1 MSDIAIVGIGC
12 RFGGGIDSPES
23 FWDFVAGK
31 RDAVVEI
38 PADRW
43 DYRRYYDPEKRTPG
57 RSYTKRGAFLTTDP
71 WEFDPDFF
79 GISPREATGL
89 DPQQRLLLEVT
100 WEALDDAGV
109 AGKAGGESVGVYIGG
124 FVVDQSVVG
133 VVGPALAHVDMHTA
147 ASASYTMLSN
157 RIAYALDLVGPALT
171 IDTACSSS
179 LVAFH
184 LACQALENGDCTM
197 ALAGGVNVMLQPET
211 FVMMCKGGFL
221 AADGRCKSFDASGD
235 GYGRGEG
242 GGIVVLKKLDE
253 AVRDG
258 DRVYAVVKATG
269 SNQDG
274 RTAAITVPN
283 ADSQEALA
291 RAVCARS
298 GLTPEEITYVEA
310 HGTGTPVGDPI
321 ELRALGTV
329 YGAAGSRP
337 ETLGVGS
344 LKATLGHTEA
354 ASGIASVIKSALALH
369 HRTIPPQ
376 GWLDEPNPDI
386 PFADL
391 NLHIQL
397 EPQPLPADAG
407 PMTIAVNG
415 FGYGGTNAHTILQE
429 FRPPAAP
436 PTDRERH
443 HLGVLPLSARSAP
456 AVRAMAGRFADL
468 LEAGADPDHLAEAAW
483 TRLAHHQFRT
493 GVPLRERAELTA
505 ELRQYAGGEGRD
517 AVRTVSQRTD
527 EPVFVFSGMGPQWW
541 GMARDLLAADGVFA
555 ATARTVDTAFTEVAG
570 WSILEELLR
579 PEEESRVTATEV
591 AQPANFLV
599 QVGLVAELAQYGITP
614 ARIVGHSVGEVSAA
628 YVTGM
633 LTLREAVTVAYHR
646 SRLQATTAGTGGM
659 LAVGTG
665 AEKVREYIGD
675 ADSVDIAAVNSP
687 GSLTLAGDVDRL
699 DEIAEKV
706 TEDGAF
712 ARALR
717 VEVPYHSRFM
727 DPILGEL
734 RTVLAELSPQA
745 PRIPLVSTVTAQAV
759 VEAEDGFDAEYW
771 CANVRQPVRFADAI
785 AGLVSAG
792 HRVFVEV
799 GPHPVLSG
807 NIREVLLA
815 AGENG
820 ATVAT
825 LNRKAHDADSIRRAI
840 AGVYAAG
847 VLDIAALFPPDRP
860 ATEHLPLPRYPWQ
873 NTRLHNPLPLF
884 EQLRLG
890 SPGTYTMLGD
900 PDMEGRPGWMLQVG
914 TELLPWLPDHVVGGM
929 RIMPGA
935 AYLDAA
941 LSAAATRSG
950 DKRIALE
957 DVRFVAPMVMAQP
970 DVPFLELGVEEGGGR
985 FLIRSRSATGSVW
998 TVHSTGRI
1006 LNGSYETIVDTVPE
1020 PESAVDFEPELF
1032 YAALASRGLQYG
1044 PAFRRVTAV
1053 RAGRDAVVATVDATI
1068 AAGSGHLAHPA
1079 VVDAAMQTVALLFA
1093 QDGLGEG
1100 AMVPV
1105 GVEAVRMYRELPEEV
1120 TVVARRDPETGRLA
1134 DVRLLGADGTLCLH
1148 LIGVRLGALTPGGSP
1163 LQRMADFYYSDT
1175 MEPADPIDS
1184 AALGETG
1191 TPATV
1196 VLALGD
1202 SDRARVLAETLPGAR
1217 YRLTTGDDPDLET
1230 ELIEL
1235 LRTSTEDPG
1244 TDRVHLVIVAGRIED
1259 DLADLWT
1266 LKRLAVAAHEFAAP
1280 GEGDTPIV
1288 GIGDGAC
1295 HVTLVTEHAFALPD
1309 TPAVP
1314 DSRQAALAG
1323 ARRVLL
1329 NEQPALRWR
1338 LIDTEPGTSIEDL
1351 VTELGIPGAFRY
1363 DNSDEVLLRAGARWL
1378 PRITTPLQE
1387 RIDLLETAEP
1397 LTDPE
1402 ADFELEIPKSKLLSA
1417 LAWRRTTR
1425 RNPGP
1430 GEVEV
1435 GMRIIG
1441 LNYKDPLKV
1450 MGILGERELADTF
1463 FGTSPGMEGVG
1474 TVTRVGTE
1482 VTDTAVGDLVALA
1495 AKGMMRRYHIVDRTA
1510 VIPLPAGTDP
1520 AVCTS
1525 TTAFGTAEYSL
1536 LDLARLEPGETVLIH
1551 GAAGGVGSAAI
1562 QVAKARGA
1570 RIIGTASTEERRAHI
1585 RELGADHALN
1595 SRSLNFADDV
1605 LALTDGAGVDVILSS
1620 APGEALRQNFKA
1632 IREFGRIVEVGKADI
1647 YTGGL
1652 LELAV
1657 FDQNLSYFSMDLD
1670 RMCRFRPLQLAD
1682 LLRRVVEKFQT
1693 GEYRPLPYELY
1704 GTHEV
1709 AKAFDDTIRSTK
1721 IGRIALSLSDEAPP
1735 VRPMLPEL
1743 AIDPAGTYLITGGFG
1758 GFGMATGTWLV
1769 AKGARRL
1776 VLVGRSGAAT
1786 PAARRQLAA
1795 WRAAEVTVIEE
1806 RADIA
1811 DAAAV
1816 TALVAR
1822 AHDPRYPL
1830 RGVFHAAGAVADNRV
1845 EHMDAEQLA
1854 RVYRSKVHGA
1864 RILHD
1869 AVTGA
1874 GARPDMFVLYSS
1886 GGSMFGIFGQ
1896 YNYTAANLA
1905 VEALAE
1911 EWSRAGERVLCVGWG
1926 HMSGAAGG
1934 MAADEKVAKYLE
1946 LAGFGPIDM
1955 ADGTLYLEQTLRLG
1969 VTRAAVIPTDW
1980 SKLTAAFPQ
1989 MSRTG
1994 RLAALVAA
2002 AVQDNSMLAKLKA
2015 DLSAL
2020 EEGKRGQAMAR
2031 MLADQLAVVMGV
2043 QPDTIDL
2050 TVPVTEL
2057 GLDSLMAVEFGSR
2070 VSKQLGIELMSLQM
2084 GRSFTLEQ
2092 AGPKVAELI
2101 LATDPAAGF
2110 AASLPGAAPGPGGAP
2125 DAAPLTSAKA
2135 ATVRNP
2141 EAAAGLG
2148 NGSGDVNA
2156 AGGGRADGAPD
2167 GNRKADSS
2175 GPVHG
2180 DGVARTPNSTAPQAY
2195 TAAASTSGL
2204 PPAPGS
2210 GGAQPGNSS
2219 AAITSR
2225 DDTPAAEHHV
2235 ESTAAH
2241 GGERPVNDH
2250 AGPAPHAGGGALTDN
2265 NGRSASGNGGGPAA
2279 GHDGAP
2285 VAASSAESATGNGGA
2300 PAAGNSS
2307 GSTAGNGG
2315 DPAAG
2320 NDAEPVTAESREAV
2334 ATDGTEPMA
2343 SNGVLFGREAP
2354 R

>member
-23 FWDFVAGK
+23 FWDFVIDK

-38 PADRW
+38 PPDRW

-57 RSYTKRGAFLTTDP
+57 RSYTRHGAFLTTDP

-109 AGKAGGESVGVYIGG
+109 AGRAAGESVGVYIGG

-171 IDTACSSS
+171 VDTACSSS

-184 LACQALENGDCTM
+184 LACQAIRNGDCTM

-221 AADGRCKSFDASGD
+221 AVDGRCKSFDAAGD

-253 AVRDG
+253 ALRDG

-283 ADSQEALA
+283 AESQAALA
-291 RAVCARS
+291 RTVCERS
-298 GLTPEEITYVEA
+298 GLAPEQITYVEA
-310 HGTGTPVGDPI
+310 HGTGTPVGDPV
-321 ELRALGTV
+321 ELRALGSV
-329 YGAAGSRP
+329 YGAAGVR
-337 ETLGVGS
+337 ERTLGVGS

-354 ASGIASVIKSALALH
+354 ASGIASVIKSALALR

-376 GWLDEPNPDI
+376 GWLNEPNPDI

-397 EPQPLPADAG
+397 EAQPLPADAG
-407 PMTIAVNG
+407 PMSIAVNG

-429 FRPPAAP
+429 FRPVVGPPAP
-436 PTDRERH
+436 RERV

-468 LEAGADPDHLAEAAW
+468 LAAGADPDHLAEAAW
-483 TRLAHHQFRT
+483 TRLAHHAFRT
-493 GVPLRERAELTA
+493 GVPVRGRAELID
-505 ELRQYAGGEGRD
+505 ELRRYATGEGRD
-517 AVRTVSQRTD
+517 AVRTVSPRVT

-541 GMARDLLAADGVFA
+541 GMARDLLAADGAFA
-555 ATARTVDTAFTEVAG
+555 ATACTVDAAFAQVAG
-570 WSILEELLR
+570 WSIIEELLR
-579 PEEESRVTATEV
+579 PEEESRVGATEV

-599 QVGLVAELAQYGITP
+599 QVALVAELAEYGITP

-633 LTLREAVTVAYHR
+633 LTLDEAVTVAYHR
-646 SRLQATTAGTGGM
+646 SRLQARTAGTGGM

-665 AEKVREYIGD
+665 PDTVREYFGADD
-675 ADSVDIAAVNSP
+675 AVDIAAVNSP

-699 DEIAEKV
+699 DEIAEKL
-706 TEDGAF
+706 TEEGAF

-727 DPILGEL
+727 DPILEEL
-734 RTVLAELSPQA
+734 RTALAALRPAA
-745 PRIPLVSTVTAQAV
+745 PRIPLVSTVTAEAV
-759 VEAEDGFDAEYW
+759 VDAEDGFDAEYW

-785 AGLVSAG
+785 GGLVAAG
-792 HRVFVEV
+792 HRVFLEV

-807 NIREVLLA
+807 NIREILLA
-815 AGENG
+815 AGETG

-825 LNRKAHDADSIRRAI
+825 LNRKQDDQDSLRRTV
-840 AGVYAAG
+840 AGLYAAG
-847 VLDIAALFPPDRP
+847 VLDTGAAFPADRRV
-860 ATEHLPLPRYPWQ
+860 TEHLPLPRYPWQ
-873 NTRLHNPLPLF
+873 NTRLYNPLPLF

-890 SPGTYTMLGD
+890 SPGSYTMLGD
-900 PDMEGRPGWMLQVG
+900 PDLEGRPGWLLQVG

-950 DKRIALE
+950 DKRVALE
-957 DVRFVAPMVMAQP
+957 NVRFVAPLVMAQP
-970 DVPFLELGVEEGGGR
+970 DVPFLELSVEDASGR

-1006 LNGSYETIVDTVPE
+1006 LTGTYEPVVETVPE
-1020 PESAVDFEPELF
+1020 PDSAIDFAPDLF

-1053 RAGRDAVVATVDATI
+1053 RAGRDLVVASVDGSI
-1068 AAGSGHLAHPA
+1068 AVESGHLAHPA

-1105 GVEAVRMYRELPEEV
+1105 GVAAVRMYRPLPAEV
-1120 TVVARRDPETGRLA
+1120 TVVARRDPDAAHLA
-1134 DVRLLGADGTLCLH
+1134 DVRLLAGDGTLCLH
-1148 LIGVRLGALTPGGSP
+1148 LRGVQLGALTPGGSP
-1163 LQRMADFYYSDT
+1163 LQRMADFYYAET
-1175 MEPADPIDS
+1175 VEQAEPIDPEV
-1184 AALGETG
+1184 LGDTG
-1191 TPATV
+1191 SPATI

-1202 SDRARVLAETLPGAR
+1202 SARARELAATSPGAR
-1217 YRLTTGDDPDLET
+1217 YRLTGGADPDLET
-1230 ELIEL
+1230 ELTAL
-1235 LRTSTEDPG
+1235 LREGAADPD
-1244 TDRVHLVIVAGRIED
+1244 TTRVHLVVVAGRAED

-1266 LKRLAVAAHEFAAP
+1266 LKRIAVAAHRFIAP
-1280 GEGDTPIV
+1280 GESETPIV
-1288 GIGDGAC
+1288 GIGDGSC
-1295 HVTLVTEHAFALPD
+1295 HVTLVTERAFALPGD
-1309 TPAVP
+1309 AAAP
-1314 DSRQAALAG
+1314 DSRQTALAG

-1338 LIDTEPGTSIEDL
+1338 LIDTEPATT
-1351 VTELGIPGAFRY
+1351 VAELRSELAVPGAFRY
-1363 DNSDEVLLRAGARWL
+1363 DNSDEVLLRAGGRLL
-1378 PRITTPLQE
+1378 PRITRPLPE
-1387 RIDLLETAEP
+1387 RIDALETAEP

-1402 ADFELEIPKSKLLSA
+1402 ADFALEIPKSKLLSA
-1417 LAWRRTTR
+1417 LAWRRAPR
-1425 RNPGP
+1425 RDPGP

-1474 TVTRVGTE
+1474 AITRVGE
-1482 VTDTAVGDLVALA
+1482 GVTDLAAGDIVALA
-1495 AKGMMRRYHIVDRTA
+1495 AKGMMRRFHVVERGA
-1510 VIPLPAGTDP
+1510 VIPLPEGTDP

-1570 RIIGTASTEERRAHI
+1570 RIIGTASTAQRRAHI
-1585 RELGADHALN
+1585 LELGADHALN
-1595 SRSLNFADDV
+1595 SRSLDFADDV
-1605 LALTDGAGVDVILSS
+1605 LGLTDGAGVDVILSS
-1620 APGEALRQNFKA
+1620 APGEILRQNFKA
-1632 IREFGRIVEVGKADI
+1632 VREFGRIVEVGKADI

-1652 LELAV
+1652 LELAD
-1657 FDQNLSYFSMDLD
+1657 FDKNLSYFSMDLD
-1670 RMCRFRPLQLAD
+1670 RMCRVRPLQLAD
-1682 LLRRVVEKFQT
+1682 LLRRVVEKFRS
-1693 GEYRPLPYELY
+1693 GEYRPLPYQLY

-1709 AKAFDDTIRSTK
+1709 AKAFDDTIRSTR
-1721 IGRIALSLSDEAPP
+1721 IGRVALSMTDEAPP

-1743 AIDPAGTYLITGGFG
+1743 EIDPAGTYLITGGFG
-1758 GFGMATGTWLV
+1758 GFGMATGTWLI

-1776 VLVGRSGAAT
+1776 VLLGRSGAAT
-1786 PAARRQLAA
+1786 PAARQQLAA
-1795 WRAAEVTVIEE
+1795 WRAAEITVLEE
-1806 RADIA
+1806 RADITDT
-1811 DAAAV
+1811 DAVAAV
-1816 TALVAR
+1816 VAR
-1822 AHDPRYPL
+1822 AHDPAHPL

-1845 EHMDAEQLA
+1845 EQMDEEQLA
-1854 RVYRSKVHGA
+1854 RVYRSKAHGA
-1864 RILHD
+1864 RVLHD
-1869 AVTGA
+1869 AVRAA
-1874 GARPDMFVLYSS
+1874 GAEPDMFVLYSS
-1886 GGSMFGIFGQ
+1886 GGAMFGIFGQ

-1926 HMSGAAGG
+1926 HMSGATGG
-1934 MAADEKVAKYLE
+1934 MAADDKVAKYLE
-1946 LAGFGPIDM
+1946 LAGFGAIDM
-1955 ADGTLYLEQTLRLG
+1955 ADGTGYLEQTLRLG

-1989 MSRTG
+1989 MGRTG

-2002 AVQDNSMLAKLKA
+2002 AVQDNSVLAKLKA
-2015 DLSAL
+2015 DLVAL
-2020 EEGKRGQAMAR
+2020 EDGKRGQAMAR

-2043 QPDTIDL
+2043 QPDSIDL

-2084 GRSFTLEQ
+2084 GRSFSLEQ

-2110 AASLPGAAPGPGGAP
+2110 TAAPPAANGNGAAESATAP
-2125 DAAPLTSAKA
+2125 ADGEKGTNGHGHTA
-2135 ATVRNP
+2135 R
-2141 EAAAGLG
+2141 G
-2148 NGSGDVNA
+2148 NGSG
-2156 AGGGRADGAPD
+2156 G
-2167 GNRKADSS
+2167 S
-2175 GPVHG
+2175 PV
-2180 DGVARTPNSTAPQAY
+2180 
-2195 TAAASTSGL
+2195 
-2204 PPAPGS
+2204 PAPVRAN
-2210 GGAQPGNSS
+2210 GAGAARPDVS
-2219 AAITSR
+2219 AGDILVA
-2225 DDTPAAEHHV
+2225 DEA
-2235 ESTAAH
+2235 
-2241 GGERPVNDH
+2241 RP
-2250 AGPAPHAGGGALTDN
+2250 
-2265 NGRSASGNGGGPAA
+2265 
-2279 GHDGAP
+2279 
-2285 VAASSAESATGNGGA
+2285 
-2300 PAAGNSS
+2300 
-2307 GSTAGNGG
+2307 
-2315 DPAAG
+2315 
-2320 NDAEPVTAESREAV
+2320 
-2334 ATDGTEPMA
+2334 
-2343 SNGVLFGREAP
+2343 
-2354 R
+2354 

>member
-23 FWDFVAGK
+23 FWDFVIDK

-38 PADRW
+38 PPDRW

-57 RSYTKRGAFLTTDP
+57 RSYTRHGAFLTGDP

-89 DPQQRLLLEVT
+89 DPQQRLLLEVA
-100 WEALDDAGV
+100 WEALDDAGA
-109 AGKAGGESVGVYIGG
+109 AGRAAGESVGVYIGG

-171 IDTACSSS
+171 VDTACSSS

-184 LACQALENGDCTM
+184 LACQAIENGDCAM

-221 AADGRCKSFDASGD
+221 ATDGRCKSFDAAGD

-242 GGIVVLKKLDE
+242 GGVVVLKKLDD
-253 AVRDG
+253 ALRDG

-283 ADSQEALA
+283 AASQEALA
-291 RAVCARS
+291 RTVCERS
-298 GLTPEEITYVEA
+298 GLAPEQITYVEA

-321 ELRALGTV
+321 ELRALGAV
-329 YGAAGSRP
+329 YGAAGAR
-337 ETLGVGS
+337 ERTLGVGS

-354 ASGIASVIKSALALH
+354 ASGIASVIKSALALR

-397 EPQPLPADAG
+397 EAQPLPAEAE
-407 PMTIAVNG
+407 PMAIAVNG
-415 FGYGGTNAHTILQE
+415 FGYGGTNAHTILRE
-429 FRPPAAP
+429 FRPAAAAAAAAAGP
-436 PTDRERH
+436 GDRH
-443 HLGVLPLSARSAP
+443 HLGVLPISARSAP

-483 TRLAHHQFRT
+483 TRLAHHGFRT
-493 GVPLRERAELTA
+493 GFPLREGAALVADLRA
-505 ELRQYAGGEGRD
+505 YAGGEGRD
-517 AVRTVSQRTD
+517 AVRTVSRRTD

-541 GMARDLLAADGVFA
+541 GMARDLLTAGGPFA
-555 ATARTVDTAFTEVAG
+555 ATARTVDDAFRDVAG
-570 WSILEELLR
+570 WSIIEELLH
-579 PEEESRVTATEV
+579 PEDGSRVTATEV

-599 QVGLVAELAQYGITP
+599 QVGLVAELAAQGITP

-646 SRLQATTAGTGGM
+646 SRLQATTAGSGGM

-665 AEKVREYIGD
+665 ADKVREYFTDHD
-675 ADSVDIAAVNSP
+675 AVDIAAINSP

-699 DEIAEKV
+699 EEIAEKL

-727 DPILGEL
+727 DPVLDEL
-734 RTVLAELSPQA
+734 RTVLAGLTPRA
-745 PRIPLVSTVTAQAV
+745 PRIPLVSTVTAEAV
-759 VEAEDGFDAEYW
+759 VTAEDGWDAEYW
-771 CANVRQPVRFADAI
+771 CANVRQPVRFADAV
-785 AGLVSAG
+785 AGLVAAG
-792 HRVFVEV
+792 HRVFVEI

-807 NIREVLLA
+807 NIREILLA

-820 ATVAT
+820 ATVGT
-825 LNRKAHDADSIRRAI
+825 LNRKEPDGDSMRRTI

-847 VLDIAALFPPDRP
+847 VLDTEALFPAGRP

-873 NTRLHNPLPLF
+873 NIRLHNPLPLF

-890 SPGTYTMLGD
+890 SAETYTMLGD

-950 DKRIALE
+950 DIRVALE
-957 DVRFVAPMVMAQP
+957 DVRFVAPLVMAQP
-970 DVPFLELGVEEGGGR
+970 DVPFLELALEEASGR
-985 FLIRSRSATGSVW
+985 FQIRSRSATGTVW
-998 TVHSTGRI
+998 TVHSTGRV
-1006 LNGSYETIVDTVPE
+1006 LTGAYETITDSVPE
-1020 PESAVDFEPELF
+1020 PEAAIEIDPDLF
-1032 YAALASRGLQYG
+1032 YAALAGRGLQYG

-1053 RAGRDAVVATVDATI
+1053 RAGRDAVVARVDGGI

-1079 VVDAAMQTVALLFA
+1079 VVDAAMQTVAMLFA
-1093 QDGLGEG
+1093 QDGLGDG

-1105 GVEAVRMYRELPEEV
+1105 GVSAARLYRALPDEV
-1120 TVVARRDPETGRLA
+1120 TVVARRTGGPLA
-1134 DVRLLGADGTLCLH
+1134 DVRLLAADGTLCLH

-1163 LQRMADFYYSDT
+1163 LQRMADFYYAET
-1175 MEPADPIDS
+1175 IEAAGPIDPE
-1184 AALGETG
+1184 ALGDTG
-1191 TPATV
+1191 AATTI

-1202 SDRARVLAETLPGAR
+1202 SARARALADAVPGAH
-1217 YRLTTGDDPDLET
+1217 YRLTRGDDPHLDTDLT
-1230 ELIEL
+1230 AL
-1235 LRTSTEDPG
+1235 LRTATDDPG
-1244 TDRVHLVIVAGRIED
+1244 TTRTHIVIVAGRVED
-1259 DLADLWT
+1259 DLSALWT
-1266 LKRLAVAAHEFAAP
+1266 LKRIAVAAHLFVAPDAGDSPMPAAAS
-1280 GEGDTPIV
+1280 DS
-1288 GIGDGAC
+1288 C
-1295 HVTLVTEHAFALPD
+1295 HLTLVTERAFTLPD
-1309 TPAVP
+1309 GSEAP
-1314 DSRQAALAG
+1314 DSRHAALAG

-1338 LIDTEPGTSIEDL
+1338 LVDTGPGTSVADL
-1351 VTELGIPGAFRY
+1351 CAELAVPGAFRY
-1363 DNSDEVLLRAGARWL
+1363 DNSDEVLLRDGSRWL
-1378 PRITTPLQE
+1378 PRITAPLQE
-1387 RIDLLETAEP
+1387 RIDVLDTAEP

-1402 ADFELEIPKSKLLSA
+1402 ADFALEIPKSRLLSA
-1417 LAWRRTTR
+1417 LAWRRTPR
-1425 RNPGP
+1425 RDPGP
-1430 GEVEV
+1430 GELEV

-1450 MGILGERELADTF
+1450 MGILGERELAETF

-1474 TVTRVGTE
+1474 RVTRLGAG
-1482 VTDTAVGDLVALA
+1482 VTDIAVGDLVALA
-1495 AKGMMRRYHIVDRTA
+1495 AKGMMRRYHVVDRGA
-1510 VIPLPAGTDP
+1510 VIPLPADTDP

-1570 RIIGTASTEERRAHI
+1570 RIIGTASTAERRAHI
-1585 RELGADHALN
+1585 LALGADHALG
-1595 SRSLNFADDV
+1595 SRSLNFADEV
-1605 LALTDGAGVDVILSS
+1605 LGLTDGVGVDVILSS

-1652 LELAV
+1652 LELAN
-1657 FDQNLSYFSMDLD
+1657 FDKNLSYFSMDLD

-1682 LLRRVVEKFQT
+1682 LLSRVVAKFRS

-1709 AKAFDDTIRSTK
+1709 TRAFDDTIRSGK
-1721 IGRIALSLSDEAPP
+1721 VGRIALSMTGEAPP

-1743 AIDPAGTYLITGGFG
+1743 EIDPDGTYLITGGFG

-1769 AKGARRL
+1769 SKGARRL
-1776 VLVGRSGAAT
+1776 VLIGRSGAST
-1786 PAARRQLAA
+1786 PAARQQLAA
-1795 WRAAEVTVIEE
+1795 WRAAEVTVLEE
-1806 RADIA
+1806 RADIT
-1811 DAAAV
+1811 DVAAV
-1816 TALVAR
+1816 TAVVSR

-1845 EHMDAEQLA
+1845 EHMDAGQLS

-1864 RILHD
+1864 RVLHD
-1869 AVTGA
+1869 AVTAA
-1874 GARPDMFVLYSS
+1874 GADLDMFVLYSS

-1926 HMSGAAGG
+1926 HMSGASGG
-1934 MAADEKVAKYLE
+1934 MAADDKVAKYLE
-1946 LAGFGPIDM
+1946 LAGFGAIDM
-1955 ADGTLYLEQTLRLG
+1955 ADGTTYLEQALRLG

-1989 MSRTG
+1989 MARTG

-2002 AVQDNSMLAKLKA
+2002 SVQDNSMLATLKA
-2015 DLSAL
+2015 ELAAL
-2020 EEGKRGQAMAR
+2020 EENKRGQAMAR

-2050 TVPVTEL
+2050 TAPVTEL

-2084 GRSFTLEQ
+2084 GRAFSLEQ

-2101 LATDPAAGF
+2101 LSTDPAGGF
-2110 AASLPGAAPGPGGAP
+2110 AAALPATAEAV
-2125 DAAPLTSAKA
+2125 A
-2135 ATVRNP
+2135 ATT
-2141 EAAAGLG
+2141 
-2148 NGSGDVNA
+2148 NGSGHGPDPAPANGN
-2156 AGGGRADGAPD
+2156 GG
-2167 GNRKADSS
+2167 
-2175 GPVHG
+2175 H
-2180 DGVARTPNSTAPQAY
+2180 
-2195 TAAASTSGL
+2195 AAASGPSGDR
-2204 PPAPGS
+2204 S
-2210 GGAQPGNSS
+2210 DS
-2219 AAITSR
+2219 AAAVH
-2225 DDTPAAEHHV
+2225 DAA
-2235 ESTAAH
+2235 A
-2241 GGERPVNDH
+2241 D
-2250 AGPAPHAGGGALTDN
+2250 
-2265 NGRSASGNGGGPAA
+2265 GRVP
-2279 GHDGAP
+2279 
-2285 VAASSAESATGNGGA
+2285 E
-2300 PAAGNSS
+2300 
-2307 GSTAGNGG
+2307 
-2315 DPAAG
+2315 
-2320 NDAEPVTAESREAV
+2320 EAR
-2334 ATDGTEPMA
+2334 
-2343 SNGVLFGREAP
+2343 S
-2354 R
+2354 

>member
-23 FWDFVAGK
+23 FWDFVIDK

-38 PADRW
+38 PPDRW

-57 RSYTKRGAFLTTDP
+57 RSYTRHGAFLTADP

-89 DPQQRLLLEVT
+89 DPQQRLLLEVA

-109 AGKAGGESVGVYIGG
+109 AGRAAGESVGVYIGG

-171 IDTACSSS
+171 VDTACSSS

-184 LACQALENGDCTM
+184 LACQAIENGDCTM

-221 AADGRCKSFDASGD
+221 AADGRCKSFDAAGD

-242 GGIVVLKKLDE
+242 GGVVVLKKLDD

-283 ADSQEALA
+283 AASQEALA
-291 RAVCARS
+291 RTVCERS
-298 GLTPEEITYVEA
+298 GLAPEQITYVEA

-321 ELRALGTV
+321 ELRALGAV
-329 YGAAGSRP
+329 YGAAGTR
-337 ETLGVGS
+337 EQTLGVGS

-354 ASGIASVIKSALALH
+354 ASGIAGVIKSALALR

-376 GWLDEPNPDI
+376 GWLNEPNPDI

-397 EPQPLPADAG
+397 EAQPLPAGAG
-407 PMTIAVNG
+407 PMAIAVNG
-415 FGYGGTNAHTILQE
+415 FGYGGTNAHTILGE
-429 FRPPAAP
+429 FRPVATAAAVAA
-436 PTDRERH
+436 DRH
-443 HLGVLPLSARSAP
+443 HLGVLPISARSAP

-468 LEAGADPDHLAEAAW
+468 LEAGADVDHLAEAAW
-483 TRLAHHQFRT
+483 TRLAHHGFRT
-493 GVPLRERAELTA
+493 GFPVRERDALIG
-505 ELRQYAGGEGRD
+505 ELRAYAGGDGRD
-517 AVRTVSQRTD
+517 AVRTVSRRTD

-541 GMARDLLAADGVFA
+541 GMARDLLTAGGPFA
-555 ATARTVDTAFTEVAG
+555 TTARAVDDAFRAVAG
-570 WSILEELLR
+570 WSIIEELLR

-599 QVGLVAELAQYGITP
+599 QVGLVAELGAQGITP

-665 AEKVREYIGD
+665 VDTVREYFTDDD
-675 ADSVDIAAVNSP
+675 AVDIAAVNSP
-687 GSLTLAGDVDRL
+687 GSLTLAGAVERL
-699 DEIAEKV
+699 DEIAEKL

-727 DPILGEL
+727 DPVLDEL
-734 RTVLAELSPQA
+734 RTALAGLAPRA
-745 PRIPLVSTVTAQAV
+745 PRIPLVSTVTAAAV
-759 VEAEDGFDAEYW
+759 VAAEDGWDAEYW
-771 CANVRQPVRFADAI
+771 CANVRQPVRFAEAV
-785 AGLVSAG
+785 AGLVASG
-792 HRVFVEV
+792 HRVFVEI

-807 NIREVLLA
+807 NIREILLA

-820 ATVAT
+820 ATVGT
-825 LNRKAHDADSIRRAI
+825 LNRKEPDGDSIRRTI

-847 VLDIAALFPPDRP
+847 VLDTEALFPAGRP
-860 ATEHLPLPRYPWQ
+860 ATGHLPLPRYPWQ

-890 SPGTYTMLGD
+890 SADTYTMLGD

-950 DKRIALE
+950 DTRVALE
-957 DVRFVAPMVMAQP
+957 DVRFVAPLVMAQP
-970 DVPFLELGVEEGGGR
+970 DVPLLELAVEEASGR
-985 FLIRSRSATGSVW
+985 FLIRSRAATGTVW
-998 TVHSTGRI
+998 TVHATGRA
-1006 LNGSYETIVDTVPE
+1006 LTGSYETTVDSVPE
-1020 PESAVDFEPELF
+1020 PDAAIDVDPGLF
-1032 YAALASRGLQYG
+1032 YAALAARGLQYG

-1053 RAGRDAVVATVDATI
+1053 RAGRDAVVASVDGGI

-1079 VVDAAMQTVALLFA
+1079 VVDAAMQTVAMLFA
-1093 QDGLGEG
+1093 QDGLGDG

-1105 GVEAVRMYRELPEEV
+1105 GVSAVRLYRSLPDEV
-1120 TVVARRDPETGRLA
+1120 TVVARRADGGAVA
-1134 DVRLLGADGTLCLH
+1134 DVRLLAADGTLCLH
-1148 LIGVRLGALTPGGSP
+1148 LSGVRLGALTPGAGP
-1163 LQRMADFYYSDT
+1163 LHRMADFYYAET
-1175 MEPADPIDS
+1175 IEPAAPVDPE
-1184 AALGETG
+1184 ALGDTG
-1191 TPATV
+1191 AATTI

-1202 SDRARVLAETLPGAR
+1202 SARARALADAVPGAH
-1217 YRLTTGDDPDLET
+1217 YRLTIGDDPHLET
-1230 ELIEL
+1230 DLTAL
-1235 LRTSTEDPG
+1235 LRTGADDPG
-1244 TDRVHLVIVAGRIED
+1244 TTRTHLVIVAGRVAD
-1259 DLADLWT
+1259 DVADLWT
-1266 LKRLAVAAHEFAAP
+1266 LKRIAVAAHQFVAPDAGDSPMPAAA
-1280 GEGDTPIV
+1280 D
-1288 GIGDGAC
+1288 DSC
-1295 HVTLVTEHAFALPD
+1295 HLTLVTERAFTLPD
-1309 TPAVP
+1309 STDAP
-1314 DSRQAALAG
+1314 DSRHAALAG

-1338 LIDTEPGTSIEDL
+1338 LIDTGPDTALADL
-1351 VTELGIPGAFRY
+1351 CAELRVPGAFRY
-1363 DNSDEVLLRAGARWL
+1363 DNSDEVLLRGGARWL
-1378 PRITTPLQE
+1378 PRITAPLQE
-1387 RIDLLETAEP
+1387 RIDVLETAAP

-1402 ADFELEIPKSKLLSA
+1402 ADFALELPKSRLLSA
-1417 LAWRRTTR
+1417 LAWRRTPR
-1425 RNPGP
+1425 RDPGP

-1435 GMRIIG
+1435 GMQIIG

-1450 MGILGERELADTF
+1450 MGILGERELAGTF

-1474 TVTRVGTE
+1474 RVTRLGAE
-1482 VTDTAVGDLVALA
+1482 VTDIAVGDLVALA
-1495 AKGMMRRYHIVDRTA
+1495 AKGMMRRYHVVDRGA
-1510 VIPLPAGTDP
+1510 VIPLPADTDP

-1525 TTAFGTAEYSL
+1525 TTAFGTAEYAL

-1585 RELGADHALN
+1585 RALGADHALG
-1595 SRSLNFADDV
+1595 SRSLNFADEV
-1605 LALTDGAGVDVILSS
+1605 LGLTDGVGVDVVLSS

-1632 IREFGRIVEVGKADI
+1632 VREFGRIIEVGKADI

-1652 LELAV
+1652 LELAN
-1657 FDQNLSYFSMDLD
+1657 FDKNLSYFSMDLD
-1670 RMCRFRPLQLAD
+1670 RMCRVRPLQLAD
-1682 LLRRVVEKFQT
+1682 LLRRVVAKFRS
-1693 GEYRPLPYELY
+1693 GEYRPLPYQLY

-1709 AKAFDDTIRSTK
+1709 ARAFDDTIRSTG
-1721 IGRIALSLSDEAPP
+1721 IGRIALSMTGEAPP
-1735 VRPMLPEL
+1735 VRPMLPEVE
-1743 AIDPAGTYLITGGFG
+1743 IDPDGTYLITGGFG

-1769 AKGARRL
+1769 SKGARRL
-1776 VLVGRSGAAT
+1776 VLIGRSGAST
-1786 PAARRQLAA
+1786 PAARQQLAA
-1795 WRAAEVTVIEE
+1795 WRAAEVTVLEE
-1806 RADIA
+1806 RADIT
-1811 DAAAV
+1811 DAEAV
-1816 TALVAR
+1816 TAVVSR

-1845 EHMDAEQLA
+1845 EQMDAGQLS

-1864 RILHD
+1864 RVLHD
-1869 AVTGA
+1869 AVTAAGA
-1874 GARPDMFVLYSS
+1874 GLDMFVLYSS

-1926 HMSGAAGG
+1926 HMSGASGG
-1934 MAADEKVAKYLE
+1934 MAADDKVAKYLE
-1946 LAGFGPIDM
+1946 VAGFGAIDM
-1955 ADGTLYLEQTLRLG
+1955 AEGTLYLEQALRLG

-1989 MSRTG
+1989 MGRTG

-2002 AVQDNSMLAKLKA
+2002 SVQDNSMLATLKA
-2015 DLSAL
+2015 ELAAL
-2020 EEGKRGQAMAR
+2020 EENKRGQAMAR

-2050 TVPVTEL
+2050 TAPVTEL

-2084 GRSFTLEQ
+2084 GRAFSLEQ

-2101 LATDPAAGF
+2101 LSTDPAGGF
-2110 AASLPGAAPGPGGAP
+2110 AAALPATPTVSTTNGAGNGRPGG
-2125 DAAPLTSAKA
+2125 
-2135 ATVRNP
+2135 
-2141 EAAAGLG
+2141 
-2148 NGSGDVNA
+2148 
-2156 AGGGRADGAPD
+2156 
-2167 GNRKADSS
+2167 
-2175 GPVHG
+2175 
-2180 DGVARTPNSTAPQAY
+2180 
-2195 TAAASTSGL
+2195 
-2204 PPAPGS
+2204 
-2210 GGAQPGNSS
+2210 
-2219 AAITSR
+2219 
-2225 DDTPAAEHHV
+2225 
-2235 ESTAAH
+2235 
-2241 GGERPVNDH
+2241 
-2250 AGPAPHAGGGALTDN
+2250 
-2265 NGRSASGNGGGPAA
+2265 
-2279 GHDGAP
+2279 
-2285 VAASSAESATGNGGA
+2285 
-2300 PAAGNSS
+2300 
-2307 GSTAGNGG
+2307 GG
-2315 DPAAG
+2315 DPAPANG
-2320 NDAEPVTAESREAV
+2320 HGGQ
-2334 ATDGTEPMA
+2334 ATDSGSTDDGAAADYADADARVPE
-2343 SNGVLFGREAP
+2343 EA
-2354 R
+2354 RS

>member
-23 FWDFVAGK
+23 FWDFVVEK

-38 PADRW
+38 PPDRW
-43 DYRRYYDPEKRTPG
+43 DYRRYYDPDKRTPG
-57 RSYTKRGAFLTTDP
+57 RSYTKHGAFLTTDP

-89 DPQQRLLLEVT
+89 DPQQRLLLEVA

-109 AGKAGGESVGVYIGG
+109 AGRAAGEAIGVYIGG

-157 RIAYALDLVGPALT
+157 RIAYALNLVGPALT
-171 IDTACSSS
+171 VDTACSSS

-184 LACQALENGDCTM
+184 LACQAIENGDCAM
-197 ALAGGVNVMLQPET
+197 ALAGGVNIMLQPET

-221 AADGRCKSFDASGD
+221 AADGRCKSFDAAGD

-242 GGIVVLKKLDE
+242 GGVVVLEKLED
-253 AVRDG
+253 ALRHG
-258 DRVYAVVKATG
+258 DRIYAVVKATG

-291 RAVCARS
+291 RSVCARS
-298 GLTPEEITYVEA
+298 GLRPEQITYVEA

-329 YGAAGSRP
+329 YGAVAARKG
-337 ETLGVGS
+337 TLGVGS

-354 ASGIASVIKSALALH
+354 ASGIAGVIKSALALH

-376 GWLDEPNPDI
+376 GWLNEPNPDI

-397 EPQPLPADAG
+397 EPQPLPAGTD
-407 PMTIAVNG
+407 PMAIAVNG
-415 FGYGGTNAHTILQE
+415 FGYGGTNAHTVLQE
-429 FRPPAAP
+429 FRPPAGP
-436 PTDRERH
+436 PVRREHR
-443 HLGVLPLSARSAP
+443 HLGVLPVSARSAP
-456 AVRAMAGRFADL
+456 AVRAAAGRFADL
-468 LEAGADPDHLAEAAW
+468 LAAGADPDHLAEAAW
-483 TRLAHHQFRT
+483 TRLAHHAFRT
-493 GVPLRERAELTA
+493 GVPVRGRAELIE
-505 ELRQYAGGEGRD
+505 ELRQYAAGEGRD
-517 AVRTVSQRTD
+517 AVRTVSRRTD

-541 GMARDLLAADGVFA
+541 GMARDLLTADGAFA
-555 ATARTVDTAFTEVAG
+555 ATARTVDAAFRRVAG
-570 WSILEELLR
+570 WSIIEELLR

-599 QVGLVAELAQYGITP
+599 QVGLVAELAAYGITP
-614 ARIVGHSVGEVSAA
+614 ARVVGHSVGEVSAA
-628 YVTGM
+628 CVTGM
-633 LTLREAVTVAYHR
+633 LTLEEAVTVAYHR

-659 LAVGTG
+659 LAVGTS
-665 AEKVREYIGD
+665 ADTVRAYLGED
-675 ADSVDIAAVNSP
+675 VLVDIAAVNSP
-687 GSLTLAGDVDRL
+687 GALTLAGDIEQL
-699 DEIAEKV
+699 DEIAEKL

-712 ARALR
+712 ARPLR

-727 DPILGEL
+727 DPVLDEL
-734 RTVLAELSPQA
+734 RTALAGLSPKA
-745 PRIPLVSTVTAQAV
+745 PRIPLVSTVTAAAV
-759 VEAEDGFDAEYW
+759 VEAEDGWDAEYW

-785 AGLVSAG
+785 AGLVAAG
-792 HRVFVEV
+792 HRVFLEV

-825 LNRKAHDADSIRRAI
+825 LNRKQRDDDSIRRTV

-847 VLDIAALFPPDRP
+847 VLDTETLFPADRP

-890 SPGTYTMLGD
+890 SPDTYPMLGD
-900 PDMEGRPGWMLQVG
+900 PDMEGRPGWLLQVG

-941 LSAAATRSG
+941 LSAAASRSG
-950 DKRIALE
+950 DRRVALE
-957 DVRFVAPMVMAQP
+957 DVRFVAPLVMTQP
-970 DVPFLELGVEEGGGR
+970 DVPFLELGVEDASGR

-998 TVHSTGRI
+998 TVHATGRI
-1006 LNGSYETIVDTVPE
+1006 LTGVYDTVVETVPE
-1020 PESAVDFEPELF
+1020 PESAIDFEPGLF
-1032 YAALASRGLQYG
+1032 YAALAARGLQYG
-1044 PAFRRVTAV
+1044 PAFRRVTSV
-1053 RAGRDAVVATVDATI
+1053 RAGRDAVVAAVDGSI
-1068 AAGSGHLAHPA
+1068 AADSRHLVHPA
-1079 VVDAAMQTVALLFA
+1079 VVDAAVQTVALLFA
-1093 QDGLGEG
+1093 QDGPGEG

-1105 GVEAVRMYRELPEEV
+1105 GVSAVRLYRPLPEEV
-1120 TVVARRDPETGRLA
+1120 TVVARRDAGARHLA
-1134 DVRLLGADGTLCLH
+1134 DVRLLAGDGTLCLH
-1148 LIGVRLGALTPGGSP
+1148 LLGVQLGALTPGGSP
-1163 LQRMADFYYSDT
+1163 LQRMADFYYADT
-1175 MEPADPIDS
+1175 FERAEPIDPQ
-1184 AALGETG
+1184 ALGDTG
-1191 TPATV
+1191 TAATV
-1196 VLALGD
+1196 VLALGENA
-1202 SDRARVLAETLPGAR
+1202 RARELAGSLPGAR
-1217 YRLTTGDDPDLET
+1217 YRRTGGDDPGLEA
-1230 ELIEL
+1230 ELTEL
-1235 LRTSTEDPG
+1235 LRAGRDDPAA
-1244 TDRVHLVIVAGRIED
+1244 TRVHLIVVAGRIED

-1266 LKRLAVAAHEFAAP
+1266 LKRIAVAAHEFIAP
-1280 GEGDTPIV
+1280 GEGDTPMV
-1288 GIGDGAC
+1288 GIGDGSC
-1295 HVTLVTEHAFALPD
+1295 HVTVVTERAFALPG
-1309 TPAVP
+1309 TAAAP

-1338 LIDTEPGTSIEDL
+1338 LVDTEPSTGITEL
-1351 VTELGIPGAFRY
+1351 VTELSIPGAFQY
-1363 DNSDEVLLRAGARWL
+1363 DNSDEVLLRDGTRWL

-1387 RIDLLETAEP
+1387 RIDTLETAEP

-1402 ADFELEIPKSKLLSA
+1402 ADFVLEIPKSKLLSA
-1417 LAWRRTTR
+1417 LAWRRAPR
-1425 RNPGP
+1425 RDPGP

-1435 GMRIIG
+1435 GMSVIG

-1450 MGILGERELADTF
+1450 MGILGERELAGTF

-1474 TVTRVGTE
+1474 TITRVGAG
-1482 VTDTAVGDLVALA
+1482 VTDIAVGDLVALA
-1495 AKGMMRRYHIVDRTA
+1495 AKGMMRRYHVVERGA
-1510 VIPLPAGTDP
+1510 VIPLPAGIDP

-1562 QVAKARGA
+1562 QVAAARGA

-1585 RELGADHALN
+1585 LALGADHALN
-1595 SRSLNFADDV
+1595 SRALNFADDV
-1605 LALTDGAGVDVILSS
+1605 LGLTDGAGVDVILSS

-1632 IREFGRIVEVGKADI
+1632 VREFGRIVEVGKADI

-1652 LELAV
+1652 LELAN
-1657 FDQNLSYFSMDLD
+1657 FDKNLSYFSMDLD
-1670 RMCRFRPLQLAD
+1670 RMCRVRPLQLAE
-1682 LLRRVVEKFQT
+1682 LLGRVVEKFRS

-1709 AKAFDDTIRSTK
+1709 ARAFDDTIRSTR
-1721 IGRIALSLSDEAPP
+1721 IGRVALSMTDAAPP

-1743 AIDPAGTYLITGGFG
+1743 EIDPGATYLITGGFG
-1758 GFGMATGTWLV
+1758 GFGMATGTWLI

-1776 VLVGRSGAAT
+1776 VLVGRSGATTA
-1786 PAARRQLAA
+1786 AARQQLAA
-1795 WRAAEVTVIEE
+1795 WRAAEVTVLEE
-1806 RADIA
+1806 RADITDESA
-1811 DAAAV
+1811 VAAV
-1816 TALVAR
+1816 MTR
-1822 AHDPRYPL
+1822 AHDPRHPL

-1864 RILHD
+1864 RVLHD
-1869 AVTGA
+1869 AVAAA
-1874 GARPDMFVLYSS
+1874 GADLDMFVLYSS

-1926 HMSGAAGG
+1926 HMSGATGG

-1946 LAGFGPIDM
+1946 LAGFGAIDM
-1955 ADGTLYLEQTLRLG
+1955 ADGTLYLEQALRLG

-1994 RLAALVAA
+1994 RLTALVAA
-2002 AVQDNSMLAKLKA
+2002 SAEDNSMLAGLKA
-2015 DLSAL
+2015 ELSAL

-2031 MLADQLAVVMGV
+2031 MLAEQLAVVMGV
-2043 QPDTIDL
+2043 RSDTIDL
-2050 TVPVTEL
+2050 TAPVTEL

-2084 GRSFTLEQ
+2084 GRSFSLEQ

-2110 AASLPGAAPGPGGAP
+2110 AASLPAAESGAGGENATGAV
-2125 DAAPLTSAKA
+2125 AARQFP
-2135 ATVRNP
+2135 
-2141 EAAAGLG
+2141 AGTENG
-2148 NGSGDVNA
+2148 NGSTHTA
-2156 AGGGRADGAPD
+2156 AGGVLLAEE
-2167 GNRKADSS
+2167 
-2175 GPVHG
+2175 
-2180 DGVARTPNSTAPQAY
+2180 ARP
-2195 TAAASTSGL
+2195 
-2204 PPAPGS
+2204 
-2210 GGAQPGNSS
+2210 
-2219 AAITSR
+2219 
-2225 DDTPAAEHHV
+2225 
-2235 ESTAAH
+2235 
-2241 GGERPVNDH
+2241 
-2250 AGPAPHAGGGALTDN
+2250 
-2265 NGRSASGNGGGPAA
+2265 
-2279 GHDGAP
+2279 
-2285 VAASSAESATGNGGA
+2285 
-2300 PAAGNSS
+2300 
-2307 GSTAGNGG
+2307 
-2315 DPAAG
+2315 
-2320 NDAEPVTAESREAV
+2320 
-2334 ATDGTEPMA
+2334 
-2343 SNGVLFGREAP
+2343 
-2354 R
+2354 

>member
-23 FWDFVAGK
+23 FWDFVVDK

-38 PADRW
+38 PPDRW

-57 RSYTKRGAFLTTDP
+57 RSYTRHGAFLTSDP

-109 AGKAGGESVGVYIGG
+109 AGRAAGESVGVYIGG

-171 IDTACSSS
+171 VDTACSSS

-184 LACQALENGDCTM
+184 LACQAIENGDCTM

-221 AADGRCKSFDASGD
+221 ATDGRCKSFDAAGD

-242 GGIVVLKKLDE
+242 GGIVVLKKLDD
-253 AVRDG
+253 ALRDG

-291 RAVCARS
+291 RTVCERS
-298 GLTPEEITYVEA
+298 GLAPEQITYVEA

-321 ELRALGTV
+321 ELRALGSV
-329 YGAAGSRP
+329 YGAAAARQQS
-337 ETLGVGS
+337 LGVGS

-354 ASGIASVIKSALALH
+354 ASGIASVIKSALALR

-376 GWLDEPNPDI
+376 GWLNEPNPDI

-397 EPQPLPADAG
+397 EPRPLPADAA
-407 PMTIAVNG
+407 PMAIAVNG

-429 FRPPAAP
+429 FRPAATAAAAGP
-436 PTDRERH
+436 RH
-443 HLGVLPLSARSAP
+443 HLGVLPVSARSAP

-468 LEAGADPDHLAEAAW
+468 LAAGADPDHLAEAAW
-483 TRLAHHQFRT
+483 TRLAHHSFRT
-493 GVPLRERAELTA
+493 GVPVRERGALIE
-505 ELRQYAGGEGRD
+505 ELRAYAGGDGRD
-517 AVRTVSQRTD
+517 AVRTVSRRTD

-541 GMARDLLAADGVFA
+541 GMARDLLGTEGSFA
-555 ATARTVDTAFTEVAG
+555 ATARTVDDAFRKVAG
-570 WSILEELLR
+570 WSIIEELLR
-579 PEEESRVTATEV
+579 PEEESRVGATEV

-599 QVGLVAELAQYGITP
+599 QVGLVAELAELGITP

-628 YVTGM
+628 YITGM
-633 LTLREAVTVAYHR
+633 LTLEEAVTVAYHR

-665 AEKVREYIGD
+665 ADKVREYFTD
-675 ADSVDIAAVNSP
+675 DDVVDIAAINSP

-699 DEIAEKV
+699 DEIAEKL
-706 TEDGAF
+706 TEEGAF

-727 DPILGEL
+727 DPVLDEL
-734 RTVLAELSPQA
+734 RTVLAGLSPRA
-745 PRIPLVSTVTAQAV
+745 PRIPLVSTVTAEAV
-759 VEAEDGFDAEYW
+759 VEAEDGWDAEYW
-771 CANVRQPVRFADAI
+771 CANVRQPVRFADAV
-785 AGLVSAG
+785 AGLVTAG

-807 NIREVLLA
+807 NIREILLA

-825 LNRKAHDADSIRRAI
+825 LNRKETDRDSLRRTL

-847 VLDIAALFPPDRP
+847 VLDADALFPAGRP

-890 SPGTYTMLGD
+890 SADTYTMLGD

-950 DKRIALE
+950 DTRVALE
-957 DVRFVAPMVMAQP
+957 DVRFVAPLVLAQP
-970 DVPFLELGVEEGGGR
+970 DVPFLELGIEEASGR
-985 FLIRSRSATGSVW
+985 FLIRSRSATGTVW
-998 TVHSTGRI
+998 TVHSTGRA
-1006 LNGSYETIVDTVPE
+1006 LTGSYETIVDSVPE
-1020 PESAVDFEPELF
+1020 PEAAIDVDPELF
-1032 YAALASRGLQYG
+1032 YAALAARGLQYG
-1044 PAFRRVTAV
+1044 PAFRRVTTV
-1053 RAGRDAVVATVDATI
+1053 RAGRDAVVASVDGSI

-1079 VVDAAMQTVALLFA
+1079 VVDAAMQTVAMLFA
-1093 QDGLGEG
+1093 QDGLGDG

-1105 GVEAVRMYRELPEEV
+1105 GVSAVRMYRALPEEV
-1120 TVVARRDPETGRLA
+1120 TVVARRAGGPLA
-1134 DVRLLGADGTLCLH
+1134 DVRLLAADGTLCLH

-1163 LQRMADFYYSDT
+1163 LQRMADFYYAET
-1175 MEPADPIDS
+1175 IEPADPIDPQ
-1184 AALGETG
+1184 ALGDTG
-1191 TPATV
+1191 TATTI
-1196 VLALGD
+1196 VLALGE
-1202 SDRARVLAETLPGAR
+1202 STRARELADAVPGAH
-1217 YRLTTGDDPDLET
+1217 YRLTTGTDPHLEADLT
-1230 ELIEL
+1230 AL
-1235 LRTSTEDPG
+1235 LRAAADDPG
-1244 TDRVHLVIVAGRIED
+1244 TTRTHIVIVAGRIED

-1266 LKRLAVAAHEFAAP
+1266 LKRIAVAAHLFVAP
-1280 GEGDTPIV
+1280 DAGDSPMA
-1288 GIGDGAC
+1288 GGGDDSC
-1295 HVTLVTEHAFALPD
+1295 HLTLVTEHAFARPD
-1309 TPAVP
+1309 ATDGP

-1338 LIDTEPGTSIEDL
+1338 LIDTEPGTGIDEL
-1351 VTELGIPGAFRY
+1351 CTELSVPGAFRY
-1363 DNSDEVLLRAGARWL
+1363 DNSDEVLLRDRGRLL

-1387 RIDLLETAEP
+1387 RIDILETAEP

-1402 ADFELEIPKSKLLSA
+1402 ADFALEIPKSKLLSA
-1417 LAWRRTTR
+1417 LAWRRTPR
-1425 RNPGP
+1425 RDPGP
-1430 GEVEV
+1430 GEVEI
-1435 GMRIIG
+1435 GMQIIG

-1474 TVTRVGTE
+1474 RVTRLGDG
-1482 VTDTAVGDLVALA
+1482 VTDIAVGDLVALA
-1495 AKGMMRRYHIVDRTA
+1495 AKGMMRRYHVVDRGA
-1510 VIPLPAGTDP
+1510 VIPLPADTDP

-1536 LDLARLEPGETVLIH
+1536 LDLARLEAGETVLIH

-1570 RIIGTASTEERRAHI
+1570 RIIGTASTAERRAHI
-1585 RELGADHALN
+1585 LALGADHALN

-1605 LALTDGAGVDVILSS
+1605 LGLTDGVGVDVILSS

-1632 IREFGRIVEVGKADI
+1632 IREFGRIIEVGKADI

-1652 LELAV
+1652 LELAN
-1657 FDQNLSYFSMDLD
+1657 FDKNLSYFSMDLD

-1682 LLRRVVEKFQT
+1682 LLRRVVAKFRS

-1709 AKAFDDTIRSTK
+1709 TRAFDDTIRSTR
-1721 IGRIALSLSDEAPP
+1721 IGRIALSMTDEAPP

-1743 AIDPAGTYLITGGFG
+1743 GIDPDGTYLITGGFG

-1769 AKGARRL
+1769 SKGARRL
-1776 VLVGRSGAAT
+1776 VLLGRSGAST
-1786 PAARRQLAA
+1786 PAARQQLAA

-1811 DAAAV
+1811 DAAAL
-1816 TALVAR
+1816 TAVVGR
-1822 AHDPRYPL
+1822 AHDPRHPL

-1845 EHMDAEQLA
+1845 EHMDAEQLS

-1864 RILHD
+1864 RVLHD

-1874 GARPDMFVLYSS
+1874 GAELDMFVLYSS

-1911 EWSRAGERVLCVGWG
+1911 QWSRAGERVLCVGWG

-1934 MAADEKVAKYLE
+1934 MAADDKVAKYLE
-1946 LAGFGPIDM
+1946 LAGFGAIDM
-1955 ADGTLYLEQTLRLG
+1955 ADGTVYLEQTLRLG

-1989 MSRTG
+1989 MGRTG

-2002 AVQDNSMLAKLKA
+2002 SVQDNSMLATLKA
-2015 DLSAL
+2015 ELAAL
-2020 EEGKRGQAMAR
+2020 EENKRGQAMAR

-2050 TVPVTEL
+2050 TAPVTEL

-2084 GRSFTLEQ
+2084 GRAFSLEQ

-2101 LATDPAAGF
+2101 LATDPAGGF
-2110 AASLPGAAPGPGGAP
+2110 AAALPTAAPQAEAPAANGSGGGRPDVGAGPAPANGNGHHANGLESSAGGDNA
-2125 DAAPLTSAKA
+2125 
-2135 ATVRNP
+2135 
-2141 EAAAGLG
+2141 AAAG
-2148 NGSGDVNA
+2148 NG
-2156 AGGGRADGAPD
+2156 
-2167 GNRKADSS
+2167 SS
-2175 GPVHG
+2175 GPVAVPE
-2180 DGVARTPNSTAPQAY
+2180 DAAR
-2195 TAAASTSGL
+2195 L
-2204 PPAPGS
+2204 PEEA
-2210 GGAQPGNSS
+2210 
-2219 AAITSR
+2219 
-2225 DDTPAAEHHV
+2225 
-2235 ESTAAH
+2235 
-2241 GGERPVNDH
+2241 
-2250 AGPAPHAGGGALTDN
+2250 
-2265 NGRSASGNGGGPAA
+2265 RS
-2279 GHDGAP
+2279 
-2285 VAASSAESATGNGGA
+2285 
-2300 PAAGNSS
+2300 
-2307 GSTAGNGG
+2307 
-2315 DPAAG
+2315 
-2320 NDAEPVTAESREAV
+2320 
-2334 ATDGTEPMA
+2334 
-2343 SNGVLFGREAP
+2343 
-2354 R
+2354 